1 MNPANDWQRW
11 EAAWRAARA
20 APAELDAMIA
30 RARSARRTIGALRV
44 LSAALALASL
54 AAVGLALHHAGNA
67 LETALGLAVGIGIAA
82 LWLADALQRD
92 RAADGLTAAPAE
104 YRAIRL
110 ALCRRQIRFARLAW
124 SVIALELVFLVPWW
138 IGGIKVH
145 GMGFSLLRIEALWA
159 PLAAMTLCAAWTL
172 RLHARARMEIQAL
185 ARGAH
190 ESGDD

>member
-1 MNPANDWQRW
+1 MTSANDWERW
-11 EAAWRAARA
+11 EGAWRAERA

-30 RARSARRTIGALRV
+30 RARNARRTIVALRAV
-44 LSAALALASL
+44 SAVIALTSL
-54 AAVGLALHHAGNA
+54 AAVGLALHHAGNTF
-67 LETALGLAVGIGIAA
+67 ETVLGLAVGIGIAGV
-82 LWLADALQRD
+82 WLADALQRD
-92 RAADGLTAAPAE
+92 RAAAGFTAAPAE

-138 IGGIKVH
+138 IGGITVH

-172 RLHARARMEIQAL
+172 RLHGRAHAEMQAM
-185 ARGAH
+185 ARGAR
-190 ESGDD
+190 EPGDA